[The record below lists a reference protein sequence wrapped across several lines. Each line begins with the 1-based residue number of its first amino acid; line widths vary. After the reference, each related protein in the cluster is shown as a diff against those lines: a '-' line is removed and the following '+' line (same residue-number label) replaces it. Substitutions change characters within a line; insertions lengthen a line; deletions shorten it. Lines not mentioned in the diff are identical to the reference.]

1 MQFFCDEHLFT
12 YLGGS
17 MKNFRT
23 ALFALSSL
31 MFSACN
37 GSTELF
43 TSSKSSASGVSG
55 SSQYID
61 AGSGGTL
68 QLGANMTLSVPAGA
82 LDESVEISAQQIT
95 APADAAGVHPL
106 SAYKFGQHGL
116 QFHRPALLKMCY
128 SASEVQSRGLNEDSM
143 AIYYND
149 TSGYISYGGTVDKT
163 KHCVT
168 TEIHHFSTYFV
179 AAQQL
184 LTVNTAP
191 VIGGVSTLPSTPMA
205 GIGLKLR
212 SVITDF
218 NAAGRGQVA
227 TVWLHY
233 CVGLPTTTCGGA
245 ATFQKV
251 AMQPDTTST
260 VTTNRFTYTIP
271 ANQVTTAGITY
282 FIEAID
288 NLRAA
293 RITATSTRTITATA
307 TGLTISPATLDIA
320 AGFSRQFT
328 VQAVPDSGPPRDID
342 FAQVSVGNGIGNAGL
357 NNQGVLVFDAT
368 TSGDPL
374 TTGFRT
380 GAVTA
385 TLGSLSASAAVN
397 VWPGRL
403 TAIQLLDS
411 TGVVLGTN
419 IALAPGAVFDFDAR
433 GLDAF
438 GNHSLVYPA
447 WIVTNPLLGAIA
459 NNDGIFTASG
469 NDGQSGGVMAIVD
482 NIAGHVN
489 VTLVAPPTVSL
500 GLSSSVFS
508 ENSGST
514 MVSAYLSQAYASPV
528 TVTLAFSG
536 SAQPVGYSAS
546 ATTIIIPAGQLS
558 GDITLTGIDNALFD
572 GNRTVVVDIASVANG
587 IEAGVQQVTADIQDD
602 ETAPYVIGGTP
613 LDGSTG
619 NAVNTAITLSFSQP
633 MNPATLTLSTTTA
646 CTGAIQVS
654 TQAANFSACIAMNAA
669 LAVMSNGDTTATLT
683 PAAALASSTTYLIR
697 ITAAAQGANGAP
709 LANPIT
715 SPNGFT
721 TEGAAVT
728 NQIIGTSGEDWFGAC
743 IATQG
748 DYLLVGA
755 RLSSMSAS
763 GSYTLYKRTGTLWNQ
778 IAQWPGVP
786 PLTVGSKSCSIS
798 GSYIAFLAGNSGE
811 TVQIYKND
819 GSDNFTNTASFQ
831 IINPATSLVTAA
843 TSLSLSNNVLVVGAT
858 SVNSFLGLAWIY
870 QKSTSSETWSVVN
883 AVSGSST
890 EFGYAA
896 ATNGQVVAVGSAAGG
911 VDIFEAD
918 SGNVWQLVATFGGFY
933 SNVRSLAISASG
945 VLVAGMPYAT
955 ANGTIGNAGIVNV
968 IEKDQSGT
976 WNTTASLVSNDIV
989 SLDNF
994 GAAVTI
1000 DGDVI
1005 AVGAQGES
1013 GGIGDSSDPLQGRG
1027 AIYTFQ
1033 KDPGG
1038 SWNQIS
1044 KFDQP
1049 LPVAGDPNGR
1059 GYDRLGF
1066 SVALNGSVL
1075 FGGAINTVNSGV
1087 APLRGTVW
1095 IYTTP

>member
-1 MQFFCDEHLFT
+1 
-12 YLGGS
+12 
-17 MKNFRT
+17 MKNFRI

-31 MFSACN
+31 MFFACK

-43 TSSKSSASGVSG
+43 TSSKSSGSGVSG

-61 AGSGGTL
+61 AASGGTL

-82 LDESVEISAQQIT
+82 IDESVEISAQQIT
-95 APADAAGVHPL
+95 APADVAGVHPL

-116 QFHRPALLKMCY
+116 QFHRPAQLKMCY

-233 CVGLPTTTCGGA
+233 CVGLPTTTCGA
-245 ATFQKV
+245 AVTFQKV

-288 NLRAA
+288 NLRAT
-293 RITATSTRTITATA
+293 RLTPTSTRTITATA
-307 TGLTISPATLDIA
+307 TGLTISPATLDIS

-328 VQAVPDSGPPRDID
+328 VQAVPDTGPARDID

-374 TTGFRT
+374 NTGFRT
-380 GAVTA
+380 GTVTA

-447 WIVTNPLLGAIA
+447 WIVTNPLVGAIA

-489 VTLVAPPTVSL
+489 VTLVAPPTVTL

-508 ENSGST
+508 ENNGST
-514 MVSAYLSQAYASPV
+514 TVSAYLSQAYASPV
-528 TVTLAFSG
+528 MVTLAFSG
-536 SAQPVGYSAS
+536 SAQPGDYTSS

-572 GNRTVVVDIASVANG
+572 GNRTVVVDIASVVNG
-587 IEAGVQQVTADIQDD
+587 IEAGVQQVIADTQDD

-619 NAVNTAITLSFSQP
+619 NAVNTAITLNFSQP

-646 CTGAIQVS
+646 CTGVIQVS
-654 TQAANFSACIAMNAA
+654 TQAANFSTCIAMNAA

-683 PAAALASSTTYLIR
+683 PAAALASSTTYLVR

-721 TEGAAVT
+721 TEGAVVT
-728 NQIIGTSGEDWFGAC
+728 NQLNGSNGLDRFGSCIAADGDYAVIGARGTPISEFGAYT
-743 IATQG
+743 IVKKIGAGWTSLQVLPG
-748 DYLLVGA
+748 YLYGNRNVECA
-755 RLSSMSAS
+755 
-763 GSYTLYKRTGTLWNQ
+763 
-778 IAQWPGVP
+778 
-786 PLTVGSKSCSIS
+786 IS
-798 GSYIAFLAGNSGE
+798 GSYVALKASQSSVAIFKNNGADVFVQTATLTGFDSSVSGFA
-811 TVQIYKND
+811 D
-819 GSDNFTNTASFQ
+819 GALGLSGDILVIGSTASANIDPTFGAAFVFQ
-831 IINPATSLVTAA
+831 KNPLSENWDLVQRLDPPA
-843 TSLSLSNNVLVVGAT
+843 
-858 SVNSFLGLAWIY
+858 
-870 QKSTSSETWSVVN
+870 SSIGTPFTRFGN
-883 AVSGSST
+883 AI
-890 EFGYAA
+890 
-896 ATNGQVVAVGSAAGG
+896 ATNGQVIAVQSRETGK
-911 VDIFEAD
+911 VDIFEKD
-918 SGNVWQLVATFGGFY
+918 TFNVWQNTGNLSAGFQDG
-933 SNVRSLAISASG
+933 RTLAISSTGILVIGAESQAWNSMSNVG
-945 VLVAGMPYAT
+945 VVHVA
-955 ANGTIGNAGIVNV
+955 
-968 IEKDQSGT
+968 EKDVSGNWRIT
-976 WNTTASLVSNDIV
+976 GTFAA
-989 SLDNF
+989 LDSMPSDAF
-994 GAAVTI
+994 GASVAI
-1000 DGDVI
+1000 SGNII
-1005 AVGAQGES
+1005 AVGARNES
-1013 GGIGDSSDPLQGRG
+1013 GGSGDLSTDPLFGRG
-1027 AIYTFQ
+1027 AVYTFQ
-1033 KDPGG
+1033 RDINGL
-1038 SWNQIS
+1038 WQQTA
-1044 KFDQP
+1044 KFDQAVGIP
-1049 LPVAGDPNGR
+1049 SDSDGR
-1059 GYDRLGF
+1059 RADLLGA
-1066 SVALNGSVL
+1066 SVAFANGTVLGGGTNTLNIGL
-1075 FGGAINTVNSGV
+1075 
-1087 APLRGTVW
+1087 PLAAQRGTVW
-1095 IYTTP
+1095 AYPAP

>member
-1 MQFFCDEHLFT
+1 
-12 YLGGS
+12 

-23 ALFALSSL
+23 ALLALSSL
-31 MFSACN
+31 TVFACN

-43 TSSKSSASGVSG
+43 TSSKSSGSGVSG

-61 AGSGGTL
+61 AASGGTL

-191 VIGGVSTLPSTPMA
+191 VIGGVTTLPSTPMA

-245 ATFQKV
+245 AIFQKV

-307 TGLTISPATLDIA
+307 TGLTISPATLDIS

-328 VQAVPDSGPPRDID
+328 VQAVPDSGPARDID
-342 FAQVSVGNGIGNAGL
+342 FAQVSVGNGIGNAAL

-380 GAVTA
+380 GTVTA
-385 TLGSLSASAAVN
+385 AIGSLSASAAVN

-411 TGVVLGTN
+411 TGVVLGAN
-419 IALAPGAVFDFDAR
+419 IALAPGAVFDFEAR

-447 WIVTNPLLGAIA
+447 WIVTNPLVGAIA

-528 TVTLAFSG
+528 TVTLVFSG
-536 SAQPVGYSAS
+536 SAQPVDYTSSAS
-546 ATTIIIPAGQLS
+546 TIIIPAGQLS

-572 GNRTVVVDIASVANG
+572 GNRTVVIDIASVVNG

-619 NAVNTAITLSFSQP
+619 NTVNTAITLSFSQP

-654 TQAANFSACIAMNAA
+654 TLAANFSTCIAMNAA

-683 PAAALASSTTYLIR
+683 PAAALAYSTTYLIR
-697 ITAAAQGANGAP
+697 VTAAAQGANGAP

-843 TSLSLSNNVLVVGAT
+843 TSLSLSNNILVVGAT
-858 SVNSFLGLAWIY
+858 SVNSFQGLAWIY
-870 QKSTSSETWSVVN
+870 QKSSSSETWSVVN

-994 GAAVTI
+994 GAAVSI

-1038 SWNQIS
+1038 SWNQTS

>member
-1 MQFFCDEHLFT
+1 MNVLYCKLSLHGLTQASGSTQYLPIVTPRQLPASNWRNDRQVMTKLNNAQLFT
-12 YLGGS
+12 DRGGS
-17 MKNFRT
+17 MKNIR
-23 ALFALSSL
+23 LSLLALSSL
-31 MFSACN
+31 ITFACK

-43 TSSKSSASGVSG
+43 TSSNSSGSGVSG

-61 AGSGGTL
+61 AASGGTL

-82 LDESVEISAQQIT
+82 LDESVEISVQQIA

-116 QFHRPALLKMCY
+116 QFHRPAQLKMCY

-149 TSGYISYGGTVDKT
+149 TTGYISYGGTVDKT
-163 KHCVT
+163 NHCVM

-233 CVGLPTTTCGGA
+233 CVGLPTTTCG
-245 ATFQKV
+245 ATASFQKV

-288 NLRAA
+288 NLRAT
-293 RITATSTRTITATA
+293 RITPTSTRTITTTA
-307 TGLTISPATLDIA
+307 TGLTISPTTLDIS

-328 VQAVPDSGPPRDID
+328 VQAVPDSGPARDID

-380 GAVTA
+380 GTVTA
-385 TLGSLSASAAVN
+385 TIGSLSASANVN

-411 TGVVLGTN
+411 TGVVLGAN

-447 WIVTNPLLGAIA
+447 WIVTNPLVGAIA

-489 VTLVAPPTVSL
+489 VTLVVPPIVTL

-508 ENSGST
+508 ENNGST
-514 MVSAYLSQAYASPV
+514 TVSAYLSQAYASPV

-536 SAQPVGYSAS
+536 SAQPGDYSAS

-558 GDITLTGIDNALFD
+558 GEITLTGIDNAAFD
-572 GNRTVVVDIASVANG
+572 GSRTVVVDIASVMNA
-587 IEAGVQQVTADIQDD
+587 IESGVQQVTAEIQDD
-602 ETAPYVIGGTP
+602 ETAPYIIAGTP

-619 NAVNTAITLSFSQP
+619 NPVNTVITLSFSQP

-654 TQAANFSACIAMNAA
+654 TQSANFSTCIAMNAA
-669 LAVMSNGDTTATLT
+669 VAVMSNSNMTATLT
-683 PAAALASSTTYLIR
+683 PAAPWANSTTYLIR

-709 LANPIT
+709 LANPVT

-721 TEGAAVT
+721 TEGVAIAAYWV
-728 NQIIGTSGEDWFGAC
+728 NLYPNWLGP
-743 IATQG
+743 
-748 DYLLVGA
+748 VGHGYD
-755 RLSSMSAS
+755 S
-763 GSYTLYKRTGTLWNQ
+763 
-778 IAQWPGVP
+778 
-786 PLTVGSKSCSIS
+786 
-798 GSYIAFLAGNSGE
+798 
-811 TVQIYKND
+811 D
-819 GSDNFTNTASFQ
+819 GCFS
-831 IINPATSLVTAA
+831 
-843 TSLSLSNNVLVVGAT
+843 
-858 SVNSFLGLAWIY
+858 
-870 QKSTSSETWSVVN
+870 
-883 AVSGSST
+883 
-890 EFGYAA
+890 
-896 ATNGQVVAVGSAAGG
+896 
-911 VDIFEAD
+911 
-918 SGNVWQLVATFGGFY
+918 
-933 SNVRSLAISASG
+933 SG
-945 VLVAGMPYAT
+945 VLCWR
-955 ANGTIGNAGIVNV
+955 
-968 IEKDQSGT
+968 SG
-976 WNTTASLVSNDIV
+976 L
-989 SLDNF
+989 F
-994 GAAVTI
+994 
-1000 DGDVI
+1000 
-1005 AVGAQGES
+1005 
-1013 GGIGDSSDPLQGRG
+1013 LQGS
-1027 AIYTFQ
+1027 T
-1033 KDPGG
+1033 
-1038 SWNQIS
+1038 IS
-1044 KFDQP
+1044 QRAYP
-1049 LPVAGDPNGR
+1049 SRQRSTAGNVAECG
-1059 GYDRLGF
+1059 
-1066 SVALNGSVL
+1066 
-1075 FGGAINTVNSGV
+1075 
-1087 APLRGTVW
+1087 
-1095 IYTTP
+1095 